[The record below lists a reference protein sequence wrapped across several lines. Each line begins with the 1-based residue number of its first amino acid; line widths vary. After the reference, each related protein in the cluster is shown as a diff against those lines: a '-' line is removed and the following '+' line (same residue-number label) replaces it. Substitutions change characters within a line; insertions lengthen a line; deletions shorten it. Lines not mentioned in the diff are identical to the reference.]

1 MRLLLVVATLGAVL
15 GPGVVLRPGAAV
27 AQPANPSFNLVNR
40 SDQAINEVY
49 ATPTGVDRW
58 GRDRLAQSYLPPG
71 QTFPVRLP
79 AGSGCSYDV
88 RVVYADGKPEERR
101 RLDSA
106 GSNSV
111 TFPAGRAGTPT
122 GAAAG
127 QAEADDPSF
136 RLVNRS
142 RADLNEL
149 YVSASGNENWGRDR
163 LGDDT
168 VPAGSTR
175 VVRLPRGECQYDVR
189 AVFANGEATEKRRLD
204 LCAITDLRVP

>member
-1 MRLLLVVATLGAVL
+1 MRLFLVVGLFGALAALVTD
-15 GPGVVLRPGAAV
+15 AAV
-27 AQPANPSFNLVNR
+27 GQPANPSFNLVNR

-58 GRDRLAQSYLPPG
+58 GRDRLAQSFLPPG
-71 QTFPVRLP
+71 KTFPVRLP
-79 AGSGCSYDV
+79 AGSGCTYDV

-101 RLDSA
+101 QLDVCRV
-106 GSNSV
+106 NSV
-111 TFPAGRAGTPT
+111 AFPVGRSGNPR

-136 RLVNRS
+136 RLINRS
-142 RADLNEL
+142 RAELNEL
-149 YVSASGNENWGRDR
+149 YVSASGNDDWGRDR

-175 VVRLPRGECQYDVR
+175 VVRLPRGECQDDVR
-189 AVFANGEATEKRRLD
+189 AVFADGEATEKRQLN